1 MQAFERRLADFLGV
15 KQCVGDV
22 QRDDCAG
29 DCHPGPGV
37 AGRGDLL
44 RKKIADGQFEF
55 SAHATHQAI
64 RRYIPV
70 SEIREALLAGWVI
83 EDYPDDKYGPSYLI
97 LGRAATG
104 RPLHI
109 QCSDPSRPLVKI
121 ITVYQPD
128 PNRWNADFTQRADRH
143 EP

>member
-1 MQAFERRLADFLGV
+1 MNI
-15 KQCVGDV
+15 
-22 QRDDCAG
+22 
-29 DCHPGPGV
+29 
-37 AGRGDLL
+37 DLL
-44 RKKIADGQFEF
+44 RHKIADGQFEF

-109 QCSDPSRPLVKI
+109 QCSDPSRPLVKV

>member
-1 MQAFERRLADFLGV
+1 MNV
-15 KQCVGDV
+15 
-22 QRDDCAG
+22 
-29 DCHPGPGV
+29 
-37 AGRGDLL
+37 DLL
-44 RKKIADGQFEF
+44 WQKIADGQFEF
-55 SAHATHQAI
+55 SAHATNQAI

-70 SEIREALLAGWVI
+70 SEIREALLAGCVI

-97 LGRAATG
+97 LGRTATG
-104 RPLHI
+104 RPLHV

-128 PNRWNADFTQRADRH
+128 PNRWSADFTQRADRH

>member
-1 MQAFERRLADFLGV
+1 MNV
-15 KQCVGDV
+15 
-22 QRDDCAG
+22 
-29 DCHPGPGV
+29 
-37 AGRGDLL
+37 DLL
-44 RKKIADGQFEF
+44 RQKIAEGQFEF

-128 PNRWNADFTQRADRH
+128 PDRLNADFTQRADRH